1 MKKIIEDNK
10 PENFDNRNAINEH
23 SNDEWQKKN
32 ITWWNKNPM
41 EYDFS
46 TEINFPKYSKE
57 FYDEIDQRFYSV
69 SRLFLPHDR
78 LPFDRMINHSALIS
92 KNVLEIGVGAGS
104 HASLLSAYSKKFTG
118 IDITEEAIK
127 NTKKRFEIMN
137 LSGDLRKMNAER
149 MDFEDNEFDFVWSWG
164 VIHHSANTNQ
174 IISEVNRVLAPKGR
188 AIVMVYH
195 RSFLYYYIIMFIK
208 GIGNRNF
215 FKNYSIHKTV
225 QLNTDGAIAR
235 YYSRKEWID
244 AVKEKFNIK
253 SIKIYGQHADLI
265 PLPAGKLK
273 NLLAKIIPTFIM
285 KFINT
290 NLRQGYFLVSE
301 IEKKS

>member
-1 MKKIIEDNK
+1 MKKIIENNK
-10 PENFDNRNAINEH
+10 PEDFDNRDAVKGRSI
-23 SNDEWQKKN
+23 DEWQKKN

-46 TEINFPKYSKE
+46 TEIDFPKYSNE
-57 FYDEIDQRFYSV
+57 FYNEIDRRFYNV
-69 SRLFLPHDR
+69 SKLFLPHDK
-78 LPFDRMINHSALIS
+78 LPFDRMINHTVL
-92 KNVLEIGVGAGS
+92 KNKKVLEIGVGAGS
-104 HASLLSAYSKKFTG
+104 HASLLSTYSKEFTG

-127 NTKKRFEIMN
+127 NSKKRFEIMN
-137 LSGDLRKMNAER
+137 LVGDLREMNAER
-149 MDFEDNEFDFVWSWG
+149 MDFNNNEFDFVWSWG

-174 IISEVNRVLAPKGR
+174 IISEINRVLMPKGR
-188 AIVMVYH
+188 ATIMVYH
-195 RSFLYYYIIMFIK
+195 RSFLFYYIIMFLK
-208 GIGNRNF
+208 GIGNGNF

-235 YYSRKEWID
+235 YYSRKEWTD

-265 PLPAGKLK
+265 PLPAGKFK
-273 NLLAKIIPTFIM
+273 NILAKIIPTFIM

-290 NLRQGYFLVSE
+290 NLRQGFFLVSE